1 MGTHLAP
8 PLVVLPAFALPH
20 EDREVVDPPSGGD
33 SARRRLELRP
43 GRGMM
48 ATAA

>member
-1 MGTHLAP
+1 MGAHLAP
-8 PLVVLPAFALPH
+8 PLVVLPAFALPLD
-20 EDREVVDPPSGGD
+20 ENREVIDPPSDGD

-48 ATAA
+48 A